1 MIIKKK
7 SILVIVLSI
16 TLITLVLITT
26 LIGFYLYLN
35 WKEENTKSLYLTSL
49 YELNAKLYAK
59 YISITS
65 ILIKI
70 DEEEFFKGKP
80 IIEGRIKNT
89 SNKKIRSLKLK
100 ISLLDKDG
108 RVLYMGLF
116 YPLRIDSHSYL
127 APNDAISFKH
137 LLKNCPKD
145 ITSYLK
151 MKTRFAKEKK
161 KEAIDIDYKI
171 EELILE

>member
-1 MIIKKK
+1 MIVKKK
-7 SILVIVLSI
+7 SILVIILSI
-16 TLITLVLITT
+16 MLISLVLITT
-26 LIGFYLYLN
+26 LIGYYLYLN

-70 DEEEFFKGKP
+70 DEEEFFKDKP
-80 IIEGRIKNT
+80 IMEGHIKNT

-108 RVLYMGLF
+108 RVLYMDLF

-161 KEAIDIDYKI
+161 KDLINITYKI

>member
-7 SILVIVLSI
+7 SILVIILSI
-16 TLITLVLITT
+16 LLISLVLIAT
-26 LIGFYLYLN
+26 LIGYYLYLN
-35 WKEENTKSLYLTSL
+35 WKEENTKSAYLTSL

-70 DEEEFFKGKP
+70 DEEEFFEGKP
-80 IIEGRIKNT
+80 IIEGHIKNT

-108 RVLYMGLF
+108 RVLYMDLF
-116 YPLRIDSHSYL
+116 YPLRIDSYSYL

-161 KEAIDIDYKI
+161 KDPINIDYKI
-171 EELILE
+171 EELTLE